1 LLDDTNG
8 EIARIKDFNARNAS
22 EGTILR
28 RDLDKQQAEIYE
40 LRKEIDYQAARN
52 ADVAAQIRELEFRIK
67 DKDDQLYSLRKD
79 ADA

>member
-1 LLDDTNG
+1 MLDDTNG